1 MTCHASSAS
10 SSNDDTLR
18 PEYFPQETLHNGL
31 DGSIL
36 SKVHVTTPVF
46 EYVPPNLVT
55 LFISDLNGHGPSYI
69 YRYLSEFYHPDD
81 YDLKMVKER

>member
-1 MTCHASSAS
+1 M
-10 SSNDDTLR
+10 
-18 PEYFPQETLHNGL
+18 
-31 DGSIL
+31 
-36 SKVHVTTPVF
+36 TTPVF

-81 YDLKMVKER
+81 YDLKTLKER